1 MFKPG
6 DDLHNKTYVIQEQLT
21 DEDYSG
27 FGVTYK
33 AVHRHSVVLKL
44 PNRSQYR
51 DPNYQKYLA
60 DFQQEAKT
68 LRQLM
73 GDRHPHI
80 VQVENLFEVGVEDW
94 DEPIL
99 CMVMEYIEGTD
110 LWQRVYRKDD
120 REQIRV
126 YPLTEAEALIYI
138 QQVGSALT
146 HLHRYQPE
154 PILHRDVKPNNII
167 IRGTKNEAVLIDF
180 GLARKFVPNL
190 TKQHTVAASPGF
202 TPLEQY
208 YEEAKRG
215 AYTDVYGLAATLYFL
230 LTGRV
235 PESATDRSGALQFF
249 KKDSLEP
256 PQKLNPSISDR
267 VNEGILWGMAFLP
280 EDRPQSVEQWLKALN
295 LIQTESNE
303 VIVPAPNQTATTV
316 DARRLFQPNPLVRWL
331 GRQNA
336 APTTPTQLAT
346 PQPLTFQLQPKKGG
360 KTVPLELLPIP
371 GGTFWMGQTEAETK
385 QLKKEAG
392 EDTYN
397 QFYACELP
405 RHRVTVPPFWMG
417 RFPVTQAQYE
427 AVMGENPATGYDQK
441 FVSPQQ
447 PVIGVSWDMAVK
459 FCEALNRLV
468 KEYQF
473 RLPTEAEW
481 EYACRLSLIPANR
494 INSYGFRV
502 VCRSSRTL

>member
-346 PQPLTFQLQPKKGG
+346 P
-360 KTVPLELLPIP
+360 
-371 GGTFWMGQTEAETK
+371 
-385 QLKKEAG
+385 
-392 EDTYN
+392 
-397 QFYACELP
+397 
-405 RHRVTVPPFWMG
+405 
-417 RFPVTQAQYE
+417 
-427 AVMGENPATGYDQK
+427 
-441 FVSPQQ
+441 
-447 PVIGVSWDMAVK
+447 
-459 FCEALNRLV
+459 
-468 KEYQF
+468 
-473 RLPTEAEW
+473 
-481 EYACRLSLIPANR
+481 
-494 INSYGFRV
+494 
-502 VCRSSRTL
+502 